1 MFSSKNNLNH
11 ILEKSVGYDNLMERL
26 VSPDKAE
33 ELSNNN
39 VFDEMLSEYFIDKR
53 KQVKSAK
60 SLLSHM
66 DQHFDVDKYTPRGL
80 RTA

>member
-1 MFSSKNNLNH
+1 M
-11 ILEKSVGYDNLMERL
+11 

-53 KQVKSAK
+53 KHVKSAK

-66 DQHFDVDKYTPRGL
+66 DEHFNVDKYTPRGL
-80 RTA
+80 RTGRALGQTETGFRTASAARAALTER

>member
-53 KQVKSAK
+53 KQVTSAK

-66 DQHFDVDKYTPRGL
+66 DQHCDVDKSTPRGL